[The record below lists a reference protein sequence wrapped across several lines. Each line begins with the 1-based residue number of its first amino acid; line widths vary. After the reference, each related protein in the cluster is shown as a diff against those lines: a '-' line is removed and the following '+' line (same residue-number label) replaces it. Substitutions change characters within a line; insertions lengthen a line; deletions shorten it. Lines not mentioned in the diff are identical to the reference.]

1 MSRLQ
6 DKHLSAFQGCLLALV
21 HSCLQQECGPLTTT
35 PTPHPHHTHFHTHAT
50 LPQGCRS
57 VKYGCLHNLDCCM
70 MKPCIRGGK
79 CAVSAAMHTL
89 VCIQS
94 NSPCVDITNTRQLTA
109 YKTGGGILERMN
121 HMVSCSKLAR
131 CIVPNRAFL
140 SCTNRSK
147 CPIVIP

>member
-1 MSRLQ
+1 MSFGSRSFMFTAGVWPT
-6 DKHLSAFQGCLLALV
+6 HY
-21 HSCLQQECGPLTTT
+21 HTHTT
-35 PTPHPHHTHFHTHAT
+35 PTFTPMPL
-50 LPQGCRS
+50 LPQGQACRS

-79 CAVSAAMHTL
+79 CAISAAMHTL

-109 YKTGGGILERMN
+109 YKTGGGGILERMN

-147 CPIVIP
+147 CPLVIP